1 MSFPQSPSINLLK
14 WKAFIPLNHST
25 LTLILTIYRLNW
37 ITIIQGD
44 WIDLEDPK
52 KSKSISHFSEWRRRI
67 GKWRCI
73 VSTPWSL
80 TTTANSPLLLP
91 STRLNSILPSHFYF
105 YLFYLSFLVFYYY
118 YYYYYYCHF
127 YLSGLFLIS
136 RIWRFFIFF
145 CFFLLLWWVVWS
157 LKLNTIFP
165 THLIALY
172 IYPNIW
178 CLIVGDACCS
188 LLFLSFSWVMLFML
202 RILLGL
208 HIYDVITSLVASL
221 FVMSGLSQYDILCTH
236 LQTYVNIWFYFLV
249 AYCRLSLLL
258 IFWINLNLNL

>member
-118 YYYYYYCHF
+118 YYYYYYYCHF

-136 RIWRFFIFF
+136 GIWRFFIFF
-145 CFFLLLWWVVWS
+145 LFFS
-157 LKLNTIFP
+157 
-165 THLIALY
+165 
-172 IYPNIW
+172 
-178 CLIVGDACCS
+178 S
-188 LLFLSFSWVMLFML
+188 
-202 RILLGL
+202 
-208 HIYDVITSLVASL
+208 
-221 FVMSGLSQYDILCTH
+221 FVMSGLIAETQHYIPYPLNCFIYLSQYLMFDCWRCMLQLVVSIFFLGHVVYVENFIRFAYLWCNHKFGCISLCNERFVSVWHSLHPLTDLCKYLVLFFSCIL
-236 LQTYVNIWFYFLV
+236 QIVIAFNFLD
-249 AYCRLSLLL
+249 
-258 IFWINLNLNL
+258 